1 MVEISELI
9 CEIKADKEKF
19 CILLQNFEPSIKK
32 YTRLLYKDEKEE
44 IRAEFTA
51 ALWEA
56 VCNIQYCEDNGQVV
70 KYLTTALRNKY
81 FELYRKS
88 RKYHDCMIEVEEKKL
103 EERCAFDDS
112 YENMITE
119 DAMNWIENELTGKK
133 RKIYELIFKK
143 EYTTTEA
150 ASELHISRQYVHR
163 IKKQLCGLIKE
174 EVLGMK
180 AD

>member
-1 MVEISELI
+1 M
-9 CEIKADKEKF
+9 
-19 CILLQNFEPSIKK
+19 
-32 YTRLLYKDEKEE
+32 
-44 IRAEFTA
+44 
-51 ALWEA
+51 
-56 VCNIQYCEDNGQVV
+56 

-81 FELYRKS
+81 FEIYRKS

-119 DAMNWIENELTGKK
+119 DAMNRIENKLTGKK

-143 EYTTTEA
+143 EYTTTETA
-150 ASELHISRQYVHR
+150 LELHISRQYVHR